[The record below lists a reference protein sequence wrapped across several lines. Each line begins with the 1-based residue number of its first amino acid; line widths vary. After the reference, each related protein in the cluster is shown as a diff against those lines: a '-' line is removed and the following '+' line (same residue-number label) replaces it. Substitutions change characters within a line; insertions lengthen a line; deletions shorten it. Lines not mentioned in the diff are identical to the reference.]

1 MLIPTPDPDHGDL
14 RTRRPLCLSAQRENE
29 SASWEPVR
37 GSRGDGAVT
46 ANRSRT
52 SRAHAGT
59 PRRSR
64 APRAGRPGVRLGSAL
79 PPPARMPCAR
89 GSMSACCDC
98 ARRGNPRRRPQHIFT
113 DVVPPTS
120 QPPDFPTARP
130 PTPGAP
136 AVRLTPA
143 GPSPHPL
150 ASAAQQCE
158 RGKTPGRRLGQRAA
172 ARRATVGAAG
182 GVPHLNLPQTNGGRH
197 VCCVGRDGR

>member
-59 PRRSR
+59 PRPRRSR
-64 APRAGRPGVRLGSAL
+64 APRAGRPGVRLGSAR

-89 GSMSACCDC
+89 GSMSTCCDC
-98 ARRGNPRRRPQHIFT
+98 ARRVNPRRRPQHVYT
-113 DVVPPTS
+113 DVI
-120 QPPDFPTARP
+120 PDFPTAHP

-136 AVRLTPA
+136 AVRPTPA

-158 RGKTPGRRLGQRAA
+158 RGKTPGRPASRSTSCGTAC
-172 ARRATVGAAG
+172 
-182 GVPHLNLPQTNGGRH
+182 NGGRRRR
-197 VCCVGRDGR
+197 CPPS

>member
-59 PRRSR
+59 PRPRRSR
-64 APRAGRPGVRLGSAL
+64 APRAGRPGVRLGSAR

-89 GSMSACCDC
+89 GSMSTCCDC
-98 ARRGNPRRRPQHIFT
+98 ARRVNPRRRPQHIPMLYPRLPNRPPPAPRRC
-113 DVVPPTS
+113 DRRRPVP
-120 QPPDFPTARP
+120 P
-130 PTPGAP
+130 PTPWP
-136 AVRLTPA
+136 RP
-143 GPSPHPL
+143 PN
-150 ASAAQQCE
+150 SAREE
-158 RGKTPGRRLGQRAA
+158 RRPGGRRLGQRAA